1 MAKRFVRRAMALSIF
16 IVAAAAAYA
25 TGDGAIAM
33 DMDGSGMGMFGPD
46 LWKGLVHSVIYS
58 LLGLVVLMVS
68 FKVFDMITPFDL
80 NKEIAEDDNTAAG
93 VAVAGIMIGLG
104 LIVAAAIAF

>member
-1 MAKRFVRRAMALSIF
+1 MALSIF
-16 IVAAAAAYA
+16 IMAAAAAYA
-25 TGDGAIAM
+25 TGDAAAVM
-33 DMDGSGMGMFGPD
+33 DMDGSAAAQMFGPE
-46 LWKGLVHSVIYS
+46 LWRGLVHSIIYS
-58 LLGLVVLMVS
+58 LLGLVVLMIS

>member
-1 MAKRFVRRAMALSIF
+1 
-16 IVAAAAAYA
+16 
-25 TGDGAIAM
+25 M
-33 DMDGSGMGMFGPD
+33 DMDGAAEQMFGPE
-46 LWKGLVHSVIYS
+46 LWKGLVHSIIYS
-58 LLGLVVLMVS
+58 LLGLVVLMIS

>member
-1 MAKRFVRRAMALSIF
+1 MALSVF
-16 IVAAAAAYA
+16 IMAAAAAYA
-25 TGDGAIAM
+25 TGDAAGVM
-33 DMDGSGMGMFGPD
+33 DMHGSGAADMFGPE
-46 LWKGLVHSVIYS
+46 LWRGLVHSIIYS
-58 LLGLVVLMVS
+58 LLGLVVLMIS